1 MSGLSIAGLC
11 VDRVGQPVVRDVDLN
26 VPPGH
31 VTVLLGANGVGKSTL
46 LDGLT
51 GVAPIR
57 GGSIELDGTD
67 LTRASR
73 GKRVRAGM
81 AYVQQGRAIFATL
94 TVEENFAVT
103 AKPGQFDIALDLFPE
118 LKPRLKTKTALL
130 SGGEQQMVVL
140 GRALLQRPSVLL
152 IDELSLG
159 LAPIVVDRMLE
170 AVRALAAD
178 GLGVLL
184 VEQFADKALGVGDEA
199 LVMARGEIV
208 LRQSAA
214 TLLVD
219 PSVLKQA
226 YLGGAVEPSPTTRH
240 PEPAGARSSSI
251 GPTTKETHQ

>member
-1 MSGLSIAGLC
+1 
-11 VDRVGQPVVRDVDLN
+11 
-26 VPPGH
+26 
-31 VTVLLGANGVGKSTL
+31 
-46 LDGLT
+46 
-51 GVAPIR
+51 
-57 GGSIELDGTD
+57 
-67 LTRASR
+67 
-73 GKRVRAGM
+73 
-81 AYVQQGRAIFATL
+81 
-94 TVEENFAVT
+94 
-103 AKPGQFDIALDLFPE
+103 
-118 LKPRLKTKTALL
+118 
-130 SGGEQQMVVL
+130 MVVL

-208 LRQSAA
+208 LRASAA
-214 TLLVD
+214 TLLAD

-226 YLGGAVEPSPTTRH
+226 YLGGAVEPSSTIRH